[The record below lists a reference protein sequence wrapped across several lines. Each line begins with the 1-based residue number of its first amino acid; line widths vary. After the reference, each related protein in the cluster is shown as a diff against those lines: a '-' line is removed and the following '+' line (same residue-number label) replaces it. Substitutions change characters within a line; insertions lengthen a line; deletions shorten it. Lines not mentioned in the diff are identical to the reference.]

1 MGDLAPRSSFYMT
14 PGEIQ
19 NVLQDTTYT
28 TVLKFPGILDSRKT
42 KEAAKDCLDVTL
54 FPNTENKATGS
65 FSCKQTAGRGVP
77 LLATFC
83 FKPTL

>member
-1 MGDLAPRSSFYMT
+1 MFCSTAPIPLFLNFLGFWT
-14 PGEIQ
+14 PGRQ
-19 NVLQDTTYT
+19 KKQ
-28 TVLKFPGILDSRKT
+28 P
-42 KEAAKDCLDVTL
+42 DCLDVTL

-77 LLATFC
+77 LLATFF